1 MEKLPPIIA
10 RIDLELGIIRI
21 EDMKSAEATETI
33 IAVSDYI
40 SDGKSDRETIEIIL
54 RKLKADNP
62 HQDIFHTD
70 F

>member
-10 RIDLELGIIRI
+10 RIDSENKIIRI
-21 EDMKSAEATETI
+21 EDMKLSVQTETI
-33 IAVSDYI
+33 ISLSDHAEAGT
-40 SDGKSDRETIEIIL
+40 SERDTIEIIL

-62 HQDIFHTD
+62 GQDIFHTD